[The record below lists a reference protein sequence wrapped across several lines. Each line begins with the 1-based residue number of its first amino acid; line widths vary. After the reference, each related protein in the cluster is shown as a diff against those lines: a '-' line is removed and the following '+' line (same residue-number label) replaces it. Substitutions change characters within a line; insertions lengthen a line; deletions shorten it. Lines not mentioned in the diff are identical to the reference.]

1 MKRMNNERIAIAG
14 GPKTGKTSLAVEMRC
29 AGANVSHSDTLLEL
43 PWSEQSLVVSR
54 WFNHEAPWVVEG
66 VTVVRALRKWLE
78 RNPEGKPC
86 DRVIYLR
93 EPRILLSTGQ
103 ERMSKA
109 CWTVWREIRREL
121 ERRGVVLDI
130 R

>member
-1 MKRMNNERIAIAG
+1 MNNERIVIAG
-14 GPKTGKTSLAVEMRC
+14 GPKSGKTSLAVEMRC

-54 WFNHEAPWVVEG
+54 WFDELGPWVIEG
-66 VTVVRALRKWLE
+66 VTVTRALRKWLS

-86 DRVIYLR
+86 DRVIYLTGS
-93 EPRILLSTGQ
+93 RIQLSVGQ
-103 ERMSKA
+103 ERMKKGVD
-109 CWTVWREIRREL
+109 TVWSEIEGEL
-121 ERRGVVLDI
+121 EYRGVILDI